1 VIEIV
6 PIEESMRLEDYEGF
20 AHLSGAVRDLR
31 ADAATLVPHLRD
43 RTVTMVSST
52 SQGGGVAEMLPK
64 MISLLNDLGVRTR
77 WAVIR
82 SDRPDFFTITKR
94 IHNMIHGQ
102 DDAGLDGEDRRT
114 YEVINRRNADALKA
128 HLAPQDILVV
138 HDPQPLPLGS
148 FLKQELGVRTV
159 WRCHIGLDGDPPP
172 ARAAWEFLRPYVEC
186 VDHAVFSAPEYVPAY
201 LAGRSRIIHPAIDP
215 CSHKNRELSPHKL
228 VGILCNAGLQRERHP
243 VLTPP
248 FSETARR
255 LAGDGSFVPAEQTRE
270 LGLLYRPIVSQV
282 SRWDRLKGFLP
293 LLEAFVRLKERPKDR
308 KRPWAPRHRHRLEI
322 VRLVLAG
329 PDPASIEDDP
339 EGQEVLGSLCAAY
352 RGLSPRH
359 QNDISVLALPMRS
372 RKENALMVN
381 ALQQCSTI
389 VVQNSIQEGFG
400 LTATEAMWK
409 RVPVLGTHACGL
421 RQQIRDGID
430 GVLTRDPGNPGEIAD
445 HLDRLLEEVV
455 HRHALGRSAQRRVY
469 DEFLIFSQLRR
480 WLELLAL
487 CAGTAPRSP
496 GAP

>member
-1 VIEIV
+1 MIHIV
-6 PIEESMRLEDYEGF
+6 PVREKMRLEDYEGF
-20 AHLSGAVRDLR
+20 AHLTGAVRDLR
-31 ADAATLVPHLRD
+31 AAAADLAPRLRN
-43 RTVTMVSST
+43 RTVTMVNST

-64 MISLLNDLGVRTR
+64 MISLLNDLGVRSR

-82 SDRPDFFTITKR
+82 SDRPEFFTITKR

-102 DDAGLDGEDRRT
+102 DDAVLDREDRRI
-114 YEVINRRNADALKA
+114 YEEINRRNADALKA
-128 HLAPQDILVV
+128 HLAPEDILVV
-138 HDPQPLPLGS
+138 HDPQPLPLGAL
-148 FLKQELGVRTV
+148 LKKELGVRLV
-159 WRCHIGLDGDPPP
+159 WRCHIGLDKKPPP
-172 ARAAWEFLRPYVEC
+172 ARSAWKFLRPYADH

-201 LAGRSRIIHPAIDP
+201 FSGRSRIIHPAIDP
-215 CSHKNRELSPHKL
+215 CSHKNRELSPHKM

-248 FSETARR
+248 FSQTARR
-255 LAGDGSFVPAEQTRE
+255 LTADGSFVPAEQTRE
-270 LGLLYRPIVSQV
+270 LGLLYRPIVTQV

-293 LLEAFVRLKERPKDR
+293 LLEAFVRLKERPKNR
-308 KRPWAPRHRHRLEI
+308 KRQWVPRHRHCLEI

-339 EGQEVLGSLCAAY
+339 EGLEVLDSLREAY
-352 RGLSPRH
+352 RALSTRH
-359 QNDISVLALPMRS
+359 QNDISILALPLGS

-421 RQQIRDGID
+421 RHQIRDGID
-430 GVLTRDPGNPGEIAD
+430 GVLTRDPGNSGEIAD
-445 HLDRLLEEVV
+445 HLDRLLEEAVY
-455 HRHALGRSAQRRVY
+455 RHALGRSAQRRVY
-469 DEFLIFSQLRR
+469 EEFLVFSQLRR

-487 CAGTAPRSP
+487 SADAPPALPRPS
-496 GAP
+496 